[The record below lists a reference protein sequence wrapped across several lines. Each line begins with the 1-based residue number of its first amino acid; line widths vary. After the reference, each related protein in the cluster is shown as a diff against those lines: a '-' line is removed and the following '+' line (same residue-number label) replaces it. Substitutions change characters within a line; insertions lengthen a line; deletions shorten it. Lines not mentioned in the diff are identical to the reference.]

1 MGHMFSDGQWDAQSS
16 RPRTLC
22 VCLCCCELSVSYGR
36 GSGQRGGSVVL
47 CPPTTRHQN
56 PHPNP
61 HPTHTQTYTHPHRC
75 TCLWCS
81 EGSGYYIAAKAVK
94 LAFRNRDGYS
104 TYKDG
109 DRVPPSAAIAT
120 GIIKKYFEVW

>member
-1 MGHMFSDGQWDAQSS
+1 MCM
-16 RPRTLC
+16 
-22 VCLCCCELSVSYGR
+22 CELSVSYGR
-36 GSGQRGGSVVL
+36 GSGQRDGSVVL

-56 PHPNP
+56 RHPNL
-61 HPTHTQTYTHPHRC
+61 HPPTPLHSPVV
-75 TCLWCS
+75 LS